1 MHIEQTFKFR
11 EHMKN
16 HQIPKPD
23 KVIKSLSSAT
33 NSLLPEFRITGTEV
47 SEAGIDNDAV
57 SEFTV
62 TTVEVD
68 AANQVVSHNNII
80 KQSFSKV

>member
-1 MHIEQTFKFR
+1 
-11 EHMKN
+11 MKT
-16 HQIPKPD
+16 HQNPKP
-23 KVIKSLSSAT
+23 VEGQVTKSFSSAT

-80 KQSFSKV
+80 KKSFPRV